1 MGLLG
6 AIANGSLKIGKKIYT
21 GIKERKEKKVE
32 KKAEQL
38 LKAQQDAANIGLKLE
53 GTGLISGS
61 GNIINQIKGLI
72 NPSSGAVAVANQN
85 APQPQGENPIVYI
98 VGGIVA
104 VFVLFKLMN
113 GK

>member
-6 AIANGSLKIGKKIYT
+6 SIANGALKIGKKIYT

-85 APQPQGENPIVYI
+85 APQGKNPIVYI
-98 VGGIVA
+98 VGGLIA
-104 VFVLFKLMN
+104 IFVLLKMI
-113 GK
+113 KK